1 MNVIIII
8 TGVFI
13 LLVVGY
19 LVLSGS
25 GSGSESPTNTSTSS
39 TSIKV
44 YTRLTPGYYQPR
56 VSGIAS
62 SSGTLV
68 TSSE

>member
-19 LVLSGS
+19 LFLSGS
-25 GSGSESPTNTSTSS
+25 KSPPNTSSA
-39 TSIKV
+39 SIKIS
-44 YTRLTPGYYQPR
+44 TRISPGYYQPR
-56 VSGIAS
+56 VSGVQS
-62 SSGTLV
+62 SSGSLV

>member
-19 LVLSGS
+19 LFLSGS
-25 GSGSESPTNTSTSS
+25 KSPPNTTTSS
-39 TSIKV
+39 ASIKIS
-44 YTRLTPGYYQPR
+44 TRISPGYYQPR
-56 VSGIAS
+56 ASGVGS
-62 SSGTLV
+62 SSGNLV